1 MDYKEIGFMCGIE
14 IHQQLAGK
22 KLFCDCAAINS
33 TKKPDIQI
41 SRRLRAVAGETG
53 KVDVAASHEMKKDKE
68 FIYVSNSEDTCL
80 VEFDEEPPHP
90 MNKDALA
97 TVIEVCQL
105 LNAKIVDN
113 IQVMR
118 KTVVDGSNVSG
129 FQRTALVGIDGYVET
144 SQGKVR
150 IPNICIEEEAAQKY
164 GESKD
169 SLTYKLD
176 RLGIT
181 LIEIATEPDIVSPEH
196 AKETAEKIGQ
206 ILRSTGKVKRGLG
219 TIRQDVN
226 VSIKGGNR
234 VEIKGFQDLK
244 SIPKVIVNEIKRHQK
259 LISQNKK
266 IPMEVRK
273 AEKDF
278 STSFLRPMPGA
289 ARMYPETDIEPIKPM
304 IKKLVKREMIFD
316 KIKRFSK
323 DYKLSNDLSK
333 AIAKSEKA
341 DLFETIIKKN
351 SDLKPAYIAETLVS
365 YSRELIRDFKPCDPT
380 LITQKMVS
388 DIFDELGNG
397 NITKEIVMGILVDIS
412 KGKKLNFDNYK
423 IKLPDNFEKDVE
435 KIVKSNKGA
444 PFGAVMGEVMKK
456 YRGQVDG
463 KILSE
468 LVKKFL

>member
-22 KLFCDCAAINS
+22 KLFCDCDAINS
-33 TKKPDIQI
+33 TKKPNLKIT
-41 SRRLRAVAGETG
+41 RRLRAVAGETG
-53 KVDVAASHEMKKDKE
+53 KVDIAASHEMKKDKE

-80 VEFDEEPPHP
+80 VEFDEEPPHS

-129 FQRTALVGIDGYVET
+129 FQRTALVGIDGYVDT
-144 SQGKVR
+144 SQGRVR

-164 GESKD
+164 DESKD
-169 SLTYKLD
+169 SITYKLD

-181 LIEIATEPDIVSPEH
+181 LIEIATEPDIISPEH
-196 AKETAEKIGQ
+196 AKETAEKIGM

-226 VSIKGGNR
+226 VSIKGGVR

-266 IPMEVRK
+266 IQMEVRK
-273 AEKDF
+273 AESNF
-278 STSFLRPMPGA
+278 STTFLRPMPGA
-289 ARMYPETDIEPIKPM
+289 ARMYPETDIAPIKPE

-323 DYKLSNDLSK
+323 NYKLSSDLSK

-351 SDLKPAYIAETLVS
+351 SKLKPAYVAEILVS
-365 YSRELIRDFKPCDPT
+365 YSRELLRDYMPCDPL
-380 LITQKMVS
+380 LIKENNLL
-388 DIFDELGNG
+388 DIFNELDSG
-397 NITKEIVMGILVDIS
+397 NITKEIVMKILVDIS

-423 IKLPDNFEKDVE
+423 VKLPDNFEKDVE
-435 KIVKSNKGA
+435 KIVKNNKGA